1 LTSETRTSA
10 LGRMIAAKSACSASS
25 RVSRSSRAIRIVDR
39 AVLLYVKGSR
49 GDHFRN
55 RVRVPRGV
63 TALTARNEGNEAG
76 VPAATHCDF
85 CGRTTVE
92 AGPMVAGNALVQSG
106 KRQDDAHVCA
116 DCVEACEG
124 LFRRRERKQP
134 PSGKLPTP
142 RQLVA
147 HLDEYIIGQERVKR
161 TLAVA
166 VINHYKRV
174 WASSRPIEDPGL
186 KDVEVAKSNVLLIGP
201 TGCGKTALAQTLAR
215 RLNVPFAIGDATTL
229 TEAGYVGEDVE
240 NLILK
245 LVREADFDVSLAERG
260 IIYIDEIDK
269 IGKTSQNVSITR
281 DVSGEGVQQALLKML
296 EGTVANVP
304 PQGGRKHPEQEYLQ
318 VDTSQILFICGG
330 TFVGLEEII
339 GKRLG
344 RKLIGFGRG
353 EMTTD
358 EELERNE
365 LVAQVTPE
373 DLERYGMIPE
383 LVGRLPIISTLDQ
396 LSVDDL
402 AKILTQP
409 KDALLKQYQVLF
421 HHDEA
426 SLSFTEP
433 AVQEI
438 ARLAK
443 ARGTG
448 ARALRSI
455 MEGIML
461 DIMYELPD
469 RDPGQTYVLTDRV
482 VRGEDSLFP
491 QEAAA

>member
-1 LTSETRTSA
+1 
-10 LGRMIAAKSACSASS
+10 
-25 RVSRSSRAIRIVDR
+25 
-39 AVLLYVKGSR
+39 
-49 GDHFRN
+49 
-55 RVRVPRGV
+55 
-63 TALTARNEGNEAG
+63 
-76 VPAATHCDF
+76 
-85 CGRTTVE
+85 
-92 AGPMVAGNALVQSG
+92 MVAGNALVQ
-106 KRQDDAHVCA
+106 RTLREHDAHVCA
-116 DCVEACEG
+116 ECVDACEG
-124 LFRRRERKQP
+124 LFRRREQKQP
-134 PSGKLPTP
+134 PMGKLPTP
-142 RQLVA
+142 RPPVA
-147 HLDEYIIGQERVKR
+147 HLDDYIIGQDRVKR
-161 TLAVA
+161 TLSVA
-166 VINHYKRV
+166 VINHYKRI
-174 WASSRPIEDPGL
+174 WAASKPIEDPLL

-245 LVREADFDVSLAERG
+245 LVREADFDVQLAERG

-344 RKLIGFGRG
+344 RKMIGFGG
-353 EMTTD
+353 AGSTVD
-358 EELERNE
+358 KVKELERNE

-373 DLERYGMIPE
+373 DLERFGMIPE
-383 LVGRLPIISTLDQ
+383 LVGRLPIITTLDQ

-402 AKILTQP
+402 AKILVQP

-421 HHDEA
+421 HHDDA
-426 SLSFTEP
+426 SLDFTEP
-433 AVQEI
+433 AVREI

-461 DIMYELPD
+461 DIMFELPD
-469 RDPGQTYVLTDRV
+469 RQPHQKYTLTDKV
-482 VRGEDSLFP
+482 VRGEESLF
-491 QEAAA
+491 QHEAAA

>member
-1 LTSETRTSA
+1 
-10 LGRMIAAKSACSASS
+10 
-25 RVSRSSRAIRIVDR
+25 
-39 AVLLYVKGSR
+39 
-49 GDHFRN
+49 
-55 RVRVPRGV
+55 
-63 TALTARNEGNEAG
+63 
-76 VPAATHCDF
+76 
-85 CGRTTVE
+85 
-92 AGPMVAGNALVQSG
+92 MVAGNALVQ
-106 KRQDDAHVCA
+106 RTLREHDAHVCA
-116 DCVEACEG
+116 ECVDACEG
-124 LFRRRERKQP
+124 LFRRREQKQSP
-134 PSGKLPTP
+134 GGKLPTP

-147 HLDEYIIGQERVKR
+147 HLDDYIIGQERVKR
-161 TLAVA
+161 TLSVA

-174 WASSRPIEDPGL
+174 WASSKPIEDPAL
-186 KDVEVAKSNVLLIGP
+186 KDVEVSKSNVLLIGP

-245 LVREADFDVSLAERG
+245 LVREADFDIPLAERG

-344 RKLIGFGRG
+344 RKLIGFGNAG
-353 EMTTD
+353 ATADKAKEM
-358 EELERNE
+358 ERNE

-373 DLERYGMIPE
+373 DLERFGLIPE

-402 AKILTQP
+402 AKILVEP

-421 HHDEA
+421 HHDDARLE
-426 SLSFTEP
+426 FTSP
-433 AVQEI
+433 AVREI

-455 MEGIML
+455 MEAIML
-461 DIMYELPD
+461 DIMFELPD
-469 RDPGQTYVLTDRV
+469 RQPGQRYVLTDKV
-482 VRGEDSLFP
+482 VRGEESLFHH
-491 QEAAA
+491 EVAA